1 MLGYFKTDGEKKDN
15 RKNKIETLR
24 IVKLLLFSD
33 SNRKKVNNNKYKAK
47 K

>member
-24 IVKLLLFSD
+24 MLKLLLFND
-33 SNRKKVNNNKYKAK
+33 SNRKR
-47 K
+47 